1 MTPESDSPDTGSER
15 DSEPTHEHAFQAE
28 TQRLLDLVIHSL
40 YTHKDI
46 FLRELISNASDA
58 LDKLRFEGL
67 TRPELL
73 PAGELEIELK
83 LDSESRSLEVADN
96 GVGMTRAEAVEN
108 LGTIARS
115 GTRQFLER
123 LGEADAEVSRDL
135 IGQFGVGFYASF
147 MVADEVE
154 VLTRRAGEEG
164 ATRWRSRGDGTFQV
178 EDAQRDECGT
188 SVRLKLREPDE
199 EDGLR
204 DYAAEPELR
213 RIVRRY
219 SDFVAYPIR
228 LQIDAGERTEPL
240 NSRQA
245 IWTRPAAEVGDEE
258 YAEFYKHVSH
268 DWNEPLERVSVH
280 IEGNYEARALL
291 FLPSQAPL
299 DLYHADSA
307 QRGVQLYVKRVFIM
321 DDCREMLPEWLRFV
335 RGVVDAED
343 AALNV
348 SRELLQNDRQV
359 RAIRKR
365 LVKKL
370 LDSLERMLREEREK
384 YARFWAE
391 FGPVLKEALYS
402 LEPERER
409 VLKLLLC
416 ETSESAGGL
425 TTLAEYVERMGEGQ
439 EEIHYL
445 TGGSPEMLR
454 RSPQL
459 EAFRARGREVLLL
472 SDRIDEVWPQ
482 QQPEF
487 EGRRLAPVGQGELAP
502 SDESQ
507 KEALEAKQS
516 LHRDLLQRLRSL
528 LQEEV
533 KQVRFSTRLTDS
545 PVCLVGDEGDLSPR
559 LEEMLRQSGQDVPAT
574 KRILELNPDHPLIG
588 GLQGLF
594 EREPASETLARC
606 ARLLYAQA
614 LLIEGQ
620 TPPDPAGLAEQ
631 LGALMLDALG
641 D

>member
-1 MTPESDSPDTGSER
+1 MTPETDLPDSDAQESADNAR
-15 DSEPTHEHAFQAE
+15 EHSFQAE

-67 TRPELL
+67 TRPDLL
-73 PAGELEIELK
+73 PASELEIELNV
-83 LDSESRSLEVADN
+83 DSQARTLEVADN

-123 LGEADAEVSRDL
+123 LGDVDAEVSRDL

-147 MVADEVE
+147 MVAEEVE
-154 VLTRRAGEEG
+154 VLTRRAGEDL
-164 ATRWRSRGDGTFQV
+164 ATRWRSRGDGSFQV
-178 EDAQRDECGT
+178 EDADRDACGT
-188 SVRLKLREPDE
+188 RVRLKLREPDE
-199 EDGLR
+199 EDALG
-204 DYAAEPELR
+204 DYAAESTLR
-213 RIVRRY
+213 QIVRRY
-219 SDFVAYPIR
+219 SDFVAYPIHLR
-228 LQIDAGERTEPL
+228 CDGGERSGPL
-240 NSRQA
+240 NSQQA
-245 IWTRPAAEVGDEE
+245 IWTRPAGEVSDDE

-268 DWNEPLERVSVH
+268 DWNEPLERISVH
-280 IEGNYEARALL
+280 IEGHYEARALL
-291 FLPSQAPL
+291 FLPSRAPF
-299 DLYHADSA
+299 DLYHADAA

-321 DDCREMLPEWLRFV
+321 DDCRELLPEWLRFV

-348 SRELLQNDRQV
+348 SRELLQTDRQV

-370 LDSLERMLREEREK
+370 LDGLERMLRDEREK
-384 YARFWAE
+384 YARLWAE

-402 LEPERER
+402 FDPERDR
-409 VLKLLLC
+409 ILKLLLC
-416 ETSESAGGL
+416 ETTASAGEL
-425 TTLAEYVERMGEGQ
+425 STLAEYVERMGEGQ
-439 EEIHYL
+439 EEIFYL
-445 TGGSPEMLR
+445 TGASPEAVR
-454 RSPQL
+454 RSPHL
-459 EAFRARGREVLLL
+459 EAFRARGQEVLLL
-472 SDRIDEVWPQ
+472 TDRIDEVWPQ

-487 EGRRLAPVGQGELAP
+487 EGRRLVPVGQGELEP
-502 SDESQ
+502 SDESA
-507 KEALEAKQS
+507 KEAFEAKQS
-516 LHRDLLQRLRSL
+516 QYRDLLQRLRSL

-559 LEEMLRQSGQDVPAT
+559 LEEMLRQSGQDVPAS
-574 KRILELNPDHPLIG
+574 KRILELNPEHALIAK
-588 GLQGLF
+588 LQGLF

-620 TPPDPAGLAEQ
+620 ALPDPAGLAEQ
-631 LGALMLDALG
+631 LGVLMLDALG